1 MPLLLL
7 LLLGV
12 QRVGFWVGIARIFA
26 CFSFMFLLK
35 AFKTCFKARIIVYFQ

>member
-7 LLLGV
+7 LLLVV
-12 QRVGFWVGIARIFA
+12 QRVGFLVRIARVFA

-35 AFKTCFKARIIVYFQ
+35 AFKTCFKARISFYFQ